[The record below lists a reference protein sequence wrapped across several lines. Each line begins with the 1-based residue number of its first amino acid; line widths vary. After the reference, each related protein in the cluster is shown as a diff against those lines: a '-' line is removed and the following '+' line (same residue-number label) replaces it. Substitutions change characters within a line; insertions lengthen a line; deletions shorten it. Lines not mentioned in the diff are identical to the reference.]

1 MPIDFEPVS
10 IHELRDLWFRYRG
23 NSEVRRV
30 LLEVNHAREVMR
42 QITVLSDSARK
53 TFAHEGLGRLVA
65 LENLRTLLITERQR
79 IWEISEA
86 DRSWPPRP

>member
-1 MPIDFEPVS
+1 
-10 IHELRDLWFRYRG
+10 
-23 NSEVRRV
+23 
-30 LLEVNHAREVMR
+30 MR

-53 TFAHEGLGRLVA
+53 TFAHEGLGRLVT